1 MSQTNHF
8 FLICISIATN
18 SFLLDVVSSRLF
30 LFYRIWM
37 MGVEIEVLSGEGE
50 LTVHR

>member
-1 MSQTNHF
+1 MEVVSQTNHF

-18 SFLLDVVSSRLF
+18 GFLP
-30 LFYRIWM
+30 YM
-37 MGVEIEVLSGEGE
+37 VEIEVLSGEGG